1 MPLGLVLSLIR
12 VARLPVL
19 SQIVVL
25 YVSLGR
31 ATPLVTLV
39 LFLFVTLPVFGVNID
54 RYTAGVVALTLN
66 TASFNTEVWRSAYQ
80 AFPQPQI
87 EPDRIVNAAPR
98 LPRPTTTRLPRP
110 FAQSARFVQ
119 HGHHYGHEAEIM
131 LEVSV
136 AKARNALTQLI
147 HEAEGGKVVHITRR
161 GKSVAVLISREEY
174 DRLESQDSKRD
185 FWQAIEDWRA
195 QASFDWPELTPE
207 EVDGWRDR
215 HPGREFSWPD

>member
-1 MPLGLVLSLIR
+1 MPLCLVLSLIR

-66 TASFNTEVWRSAYQ
+66 TASFNTEVWRSVYQ

-87 EPDRIVNAAPR
+87 EAARALTWGATRFPRASILPGIHRLDASGGASGLRIVREAVSY
-98 LPRPTTTRLPRP
+98 TTW
-110 FAQSARFVQ
+110 
-119 HGHHYGHEAEIM
+119 HGGLH
-131 LEVSV
+131 
-136 AKARNALTQLI
+136 
-147 HEAEGGKVVHITRR
+147 
-161 GKSVAVLISREEY
+161 
-174 DRLESQDSKRD
+174 D
-185 FWQAIEDWRA
+185 
-195 QASFDWPELTPE
+195 
-207 EVDGWRDR
+207 
-215 HPGREFSWPD
+215 HP